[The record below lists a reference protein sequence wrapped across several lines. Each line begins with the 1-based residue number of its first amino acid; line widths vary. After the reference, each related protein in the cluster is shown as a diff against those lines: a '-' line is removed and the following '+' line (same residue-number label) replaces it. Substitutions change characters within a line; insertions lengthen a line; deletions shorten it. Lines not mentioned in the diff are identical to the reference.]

1 MPRLTA
7 SHSLRAAALLM
18 AASIFL
24 SRIMGL
30 LRDKV
35 ISWQFGAGADT
46 DIYFAAFVVPDFIN
60 YLLAGG
66 YISMTLIPLLTARF
80 KEDEDDG

>member
-1 MPRLTA
+1 MKLFTKSQHLTA
-7 SHSLRAAALLM
+7 AAVIM
-18 AASIFL
+18 GVSILL

-35 ISWQFGAGADT
+35 ISWQFGAAAEA

-66 YISMTLIPLLTARF
+66 YV
-80 KEDEDDG
+80 